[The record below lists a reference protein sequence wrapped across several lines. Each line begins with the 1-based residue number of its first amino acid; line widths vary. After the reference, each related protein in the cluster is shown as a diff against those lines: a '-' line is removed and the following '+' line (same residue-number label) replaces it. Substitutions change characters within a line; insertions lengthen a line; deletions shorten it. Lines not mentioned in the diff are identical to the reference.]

1 MSIIMKLKTIIVLL
15 FIGLIVIFSL
25 QNTEVIDVK
34 FFIWEIS
41 LSRVLMILGS
51 FFVGVL
57 VGILLFIKRKLF
69 SKKVDQEASKE

>member
-34 FFIWEIS
+34 FFIWKIS

-51 FFVGVL
+51 FSIGVL
-57 VGILLFIKRKLF
+57 VGILLFM
-69 SKKVDQEASKE
+69 KKNIF